1 MTSKRAILYAAVAC
15 LMLAIGCG
23 RTTMNRQRD
32 EARKRW
38 AVSRAEMVTKLA
50 EGCYQ
55 RGEVGRAQQHLDEI
69 IHSGAPYAP
78 LYVLAARMAA
88 DKGDLDGARTFAEN
102 AKAIDP
108 KSAEARY
115 VLGVVEQ
122 MLGQADRA
130 LEEYSEAS
138 WLDPAQS
145 KYVLAEAEMRV
156 AAGQVEQAAESLADA
171 AGRMPGRTEVHAALG
186 DVLTLLARHDDAVA
200 SYRTALRL
208 EPERPDIKE
217 RLAIALFYS
226 GAYAEAE
233 AALAEL
239 APSGPDFATQ
249 WVQRMRGDCLLALR
263 RLPEARALYQTLAN
277 AQPDSAAPLVG
288 LAKCDILDNRIPAAK
303 TLLEQ
308 ALAQSPRH
316 TEANALLG
324 YLLMAEGKPAEAS
337 PHLSVAAQDLKFA
350 DRAAA
355 EHLLAKVQGEK

>member
-1 MTSKRAILYAAVAC
+1 MDTKRAILYIAVTG
-15 LMLAIGCG
+15 LVLASGC
-23 RTTMNRQRD
+23 RQAYMSQQRD
-32 EARKRW
+32 EARQRW

-50 EGCYQ
+50 EGCYH
-55 RGEVGRAQQHLDEI
+55 RGEVGRAQQHLDEV

-108 KSAEARY
+108 ESAEARY

-138 WLDPAQS
+138 RLDPAES

-156 AAGQVEQAAESLADA
+156 AAGQAEQAAKSLADA
-171 AGRMPGRTEVHAALG
+171 AGRMSGRAEVHAALG
-186 DVLTLLARHDDAVA
+186 DVLTLLARYADAVT

-208 EPERPDIKE
+208 EPDRPDFKE

-233 AALAEL
+233 PALAEL
-239 APSGPDFATQ
+239 IKTGPDFATE
-249 WVQRMRGDCLLALR
+249 WAQRMRGECLIALR

-277 AQPDSAAPLVG
+277 SRPDAAAPLVG
-288 LAKCDILDNRIPAAK
+288 LAKCDILDNRLPAAK
-303 TLLEQ
+303 ALLEQ
-308 ALAQSPRH
+308 ALARSPRH
-316 TEANALLG
+316 AEANALLG
-324 YLLMAEGKPAEAS
+324 CILVTEDKPAEAE
-337 PHLSVAAQDLKFA
+337 PHLALAVQDPKFV

-355 EHLLAKVQGEK
+355 ERFLAKVQGEK

>member
-1 MTSKRAILYAAVAC
+1 MTSKRAILYIAVTV
-15 LMLAIGCG
+15 LVLASGC
-23 RTTMNRQRD
+23 RQAYISQQRD
-32 EARKRW
+32 EARQRW

-55 RGEVGRAQQHLDEI
+55 RGEIGRAQQHLDEVI
-69 IHSGAPYAP
+69 NSGAPYAP
-78 LYVLAARMAA
+78 LYTLAARMAI
-88 DKGDLDGARTFAEN
+88 DKGNLDGARTFAEN

-115 VLGVVEQ
+115 VLGTVEQ

-138 WLDPAQS
+138 RLDPAQP

-156 AAGQVEQAAESLADA
+156 AAGQAEQAAQSLADA

-186 DVLTLLARHDDAVA
+186 DVLARLNRHAGAAA

-208 EPERPDIKE
+208 EPDRPDIKE
-217 RLAIALFYS
+217 RLAIALFSS
-226 GAYAEAE
+226 GAYVEAE

-239 APSGPDFATQ
+239 APSGPDFATH
-249 WVQRMRGDCLLALR
+249 WVQGMRGDCLIALR
-263 RLPEARALYQTLAN
+263 RLPEARALYQTLAH

-288 LAKCDILDNRIPAAK
+288 LAKCDILDNRLPAAK
-303 TLLEQ
+303 ALLEQ
-308 ALAQSPRH
+308 ALARSPRH
-316 TEANALLG
+316 AEASALLG
-324 YLLMAEGKPAEAS
+324 YLLVAEGKPAEAT
-337 PHLSVAAQDLKFA
+337 PHLALALEDPKFA